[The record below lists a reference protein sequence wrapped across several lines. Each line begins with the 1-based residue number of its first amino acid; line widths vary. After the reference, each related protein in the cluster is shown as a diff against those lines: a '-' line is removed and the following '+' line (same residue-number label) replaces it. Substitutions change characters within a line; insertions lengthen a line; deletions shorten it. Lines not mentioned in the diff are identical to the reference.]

1 MPSLSFVS
9 ISPNKSKDRH
19 IVWICK
25 CACGDIGEYMATRVR
40 LNRVSRCRKCVS
52 QLTSKSKTT
61 HGMRYTKEYTTWVGI
76 KDRCLNKNSKDF
88 ERYGNKGITLFS
100 GWISNFESFFNH
112 IGFSPSKA
120 HSVDRIDNKKGYEP
134 GNVRWATSTQQGRN
148 KNGSVFVTDGASVIH
163 INDAAAIL
171 MISRGAAHMR
181 LKRGKLNGYSRV
193 RSLV

>member
-1 MPSLSFVS
+1 
-9 ISPNKSKDRH
+9 
-19 IVWICK
+19 
-25 CACGDIGEYMATRVR
+25 
-40 LNRVSRCRKCVS
+40 
-52 QLTSKSKTT
+52 
-61 HGMRYTKEYTTWVGI
+61 MRYTKEYTTWVAI
-76 KDRCLNKNSKDF
+76 KGRCLNKNSKDF

-100 GWISNFESFFNH
+100 GWISNFQSFFNH

-148 KNGSVFVTDGASVIH
+148 KNSSVFVTDGESVIH
-163 INDAAAIL
+163 INDAAVIL